1 MMDRAC
7 VALDA
12 DHFEVM
18 ENQVRSFAKS
28 YHEKE
33 SLALRAK
40 KQQNGGYILRLVAQ
54 CQTLQFSYCRL
65 ISALS
70 HVPPTWSRS
79 RTVLISVRLN
89 THMSSEEMS
98 RVVWRHGVDADGSP
112 LPLPPVG
119 DAS

>member
-18 ENQVRSFAKS
+18 ENQVRSSAKS

-40 KQQNGGYILRLVAQ
+40 NNKTVDTYYGWLR
-54 CQTLQFSYCRL
+54 
-65 ISALS
+65 
-70 HVPPTWSRS
+70 
-79 RTVLISVRLN
+79 SVRLFSFL
-89 THMSSEEMS
+89 T
-98 RVVWRHGVDADGSP
+98 VD
-112 LPLPPVG
+112 
-119 DAS
+119 